1 MNNLEVSKSPKDWIF
16 IPVVG
21 KLSNVATLVPNVM
34 TLLINFKQ
42 RRDVDA
48 QHRDVSI
55 LQRDMTRYDV
65 K

>member
-21 KLSNVATLVPNVM
+21 KPSNVATLVPNVM

-55 LQRDMTRYDV
+55 LRRDMT
-65 K
+65 